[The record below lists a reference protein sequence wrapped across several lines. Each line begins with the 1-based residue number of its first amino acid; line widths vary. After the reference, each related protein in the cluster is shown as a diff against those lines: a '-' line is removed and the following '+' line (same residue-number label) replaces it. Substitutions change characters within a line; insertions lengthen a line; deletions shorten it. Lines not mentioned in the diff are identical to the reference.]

1 MGGCRRATCPGLL
14 GQEGFLE
21 EKAHCDESSEAQT
34 GDGRLRHVN
43 PERSRKDSR
52 QRGRIMGEE

>member
-1 MGGCRRATCPGLL
+1 MGGYRRATCPGLL

-21 EKAHCDESSEAQT
+21 EKTHCDESSKAQT

-43 PERSRKDSR
+43 LDRSRKDSGH
-52 QRGRIMGEE
+52 RGRIMGE